1 MAYITSNDYKNVIY
15 SGDARHKVK
24 IWFNNVEL
32 QDADRYCEKITRQ
45 ARILP
50 NDGTKRF
57 TIDNFMSQEIEL
69 ILHKID
75 TSIIQGQVEISIG
88 TLVDSENDTYEYV
101 PLGIFN
107 IQDTPKTD
115 KDKVTIK
122 LMDNRVKF
130 DFGYNAEP
138 LIEANGGTATKLQI
152 LNDICTQAGVTNNV
166 SSFIGASDEIGI
178 YDSTITATMYVAYIA
193 SQAGAIAT
201 INRNGELDFI
211 YLNNLST
218 VKIPLYIV
226 EKYELGTPY
235 TIERVVYED
244 GIRKYQSSSD
254 DTLSTL
260 YIGSDNPYIS
270 NQEQVDAIYNILKN
284 FTIDS
289 CTTGKIMGDPAIDPY
304 DIIEVYGYYE
314 EDEYGNNKF
323 VDDENIIVFR
333 TLANYTMTY
342 TGKIINVYDT
352 QIGKEART
360 ENVSL
365 NGEARFQRYAKSSID
380 NINKNIDLIVGE
392 QTAQSG
398 RITDLQI
405 DINSI
410 QSLFQITGGTNLI
423 KNSQFLLNDETWEE
437 SEFSKI
443 NLLYNNK
450 QIKYN
455 DKTVIYRRNYTNS
468 YHTELGKGY
477 NANLIGKTVSIANIV
492 LKNIVIKTKSNNITN
507 LKIGQTYSLH
517 FFYSLD
523 EYTSARFTLI
533 GNNNEKIAYTQTF
546 NNKEQFKEV
555 GISFTATDT
564 NYTLII
570 ETTTRTN
577 GYLSI
582 YDLMLNSGD
591 MKSWEPAMSE
601 VYSTVLKMSQLGL
614 QVYASGSNTITLL
627 TSQGFKI
634 YTSNSGEI
642 GQVVTEFTN
651 TGIKTIDLI
660 ANGIIKNG
668 RWVQKELIINSYT
681 HHIEYMESD

>member
-1 MAYITSNDYKNVIY
+1 MAYITSNEYKQVIY

-24 IWFNNVEL
+24 ILFNGVEL

-45 ARILP
+45 ARVLP
-50 NDGTKRF
+50 NDGSKRF
-57 TIDNFMSQEIEL
+57 SIDCFVAQEIEL

-75 TSIIQGQVEISIG
+75 TSIIQDQVEISIG

-138 LIEANGGTATKLQI
+138 LIEENGGTATKLQI

-193 SQAGAIAT
+193 SQAGAIAI
-201 INRNGELDFI
+201 INRDGELDFI

-218 VKIPLYIV
+218 IKIPLYIV

-244 GIRKYQSSSD
+244 GVRKYQSSSD

-260 YIGSDNPYIS
+260 YIASDNPYIS
-270 NQEQVDAIYNILKN
+270 NEGQINAISNVLVG
-284 FTIDS
+284 FSIDS
-289 CTTGKIMGDPAIDPY
+289 LTTGKIYGDPAIDPY
-304 DIIEVYGYYE
+304 DIIEIYGYYE
-314 EDEYGNNKF
+314 EDEYGNKHF
-323 VDDENIIVFR
+323 VDDENTIVAR

-342 TGKIINVYDT
+342 TGKIINTYNT
-352 QIGKEART
+352 QIGVEART
-360 ENVSL
+360 ENVTLS
-365 NGEARFQRYAKSSID
+365 GEANFQRSAKTSID
-380 NINKNIDLIVGE
+380 NINNNINLIVEE
-392 QTAQSG
+392 QQEQSG

-405 DINSI
+405 DINAI

-423 KNSQFLLNDETWEE
+423 KNSQFLLNDEVWDIT
-437 SEFSKI
+437 
-443 NLLYNNK
+443 LDNNGEC
-450 QIKYN
+450 
-455 DKTVIYRRNYTNS
+455 
-468 YHTELGKGY
+468 TELGEGY
-477 NANLIGKTVSIANIV
+477 NANLIGRTTAIANI
-492 LKNIVIKTKSNNITN
+492 KMKDATITTKSGNISN
-507 LKIGQTYSLH
+507 LKVGQQYTLNYYYTMDANTTATVTLTGEGSGNTIFTKTYSTAQSDLEREI
-517 FFYSLD
+517 F
-523 EYTSARFTLI
+523 
-533 GNNNEKIAYTQTF
+533 
-546 NNKEQFKEV
+546 
-555 GISFTATDT
+555 SFTAYET
-564 NYTLII
+564 NYILTITTSTTLDGSF
-570 ETTTRTN
+570 T
-577 GYLSI
+577 I

-591 MKSWEPAMSE
+591 VKNWEPSISE

-614 QVYASGSNTITLL
+614 QVYASGSETITLM
-627 TSQGFKI
+627 TSQGFKV

-660 ANGIIKNG
+660 ASGKIKNG
-668 RWVQKELIINSYT
+668 RWVQKEITINSYE
-681 HHIEYMESD
+681 HHIEYMEAS

>member
-24 IWFNNVEL
+24 IWFNGVEL

-50 NDGTKRF
+50 NDGAKRF
-57 TIDNFMSQEIEL
+57 SIDYFIAQEIEL

-75 TSIIQGQVEISIG
+75 TSIIQDQVEISLG
-88 TLVDSENDTYEYV
+88 TLVDSENNTYEYV

-138 LIEANGGTATKLQI
+138 LIEENGGTATKLQI
-152 LNDICTQAGVTNNV
+152 LNDICTKAGVTNNV

-193 SQAGAIAT
+193 SQAGAIAI
-201 INRNGELDFI
+201 INRDGELDFI

-260 YIGSDNPYIS
+260 YIASDNPYIS
-270 NQEQVDAIYNILKN
+270 NEGQINAISNVLVG
-284 FTIDS
+284 FSIDS
-289 CTTGKIMGDPAIDPY
+289 LTTGKIYGDPAIDPY
-304 DIIEVYGYYE
+304 DIIEIYGYYE
-314 EDEYGNNKF
+314 EDEYGNKHF
-323 VDDENIIVFR
+323 VDDENTIVAR

-342 TGKIINVYDT
+342 TGKIINTYDT
-352 QIGKEART
+352 QIGVEART
-360 ENVSL
+360 NNVTLS
-365 NGEARFQRYAKSSID
+365 GEANFQRSAKTSID
-380 NINKNIDLIVGE
+380 NINNNINLIVEE
-392 QTAQSG
+392 QQEQSG

-423 KNSQFLLNDETWEE
+423 KNSQFLLPDEVWDIVV
-437 SEFSKI
+437 S
-443 NLLYNNK
+443 NNG
-450 QIKYN
+450 YC
-455 DKTVIYRRNYTNS
+455 
-468 YHTELGKGY
+468 TELGQGY
-477 NANLIGKTVSIANIV
+477 NANLIGRTTAIANIV
-492 LKNIVIKTKSNNITN
+492 MKDASITTKENNIVGLKVGQQYTLNYYYTLDNNATATVTLTGANSGNTIFTKTYNTSQSN
-507 LKIGQTYSLH
+507 L
-517 FFYSLD
+517 
-523 EYTSARFTLI
+523 ER
-533 GNNNEKIAYTQTF
+533 EIAT
-546 NNKEQFKEV
+546 
-555 GISFTATDT
+555 FTANETSYILSIT
-564 NYTLII
+564 TSTTLD
-570 ETTTRTN
+570 
-577 GYLSI
+577 GYFTI

-591 MKSWEPAMSE
+591 IKNWEPSISE

-614 QVYASGSNTITLL
+614 QVYAVGSQTVTLL
-627 TSQGFKI
+627 TSMGFAI
-634 YTSNSGEI
+634 YTSSNGEI
-642 GQVVTEFTN
+642 GQLVTNFTN
-651 TGIKTIDLI
+651 SGIETIDII
-660 ANGIIKNG
+660 ASGKIKNG
-668 RWVQKELIINSYT
+668 KWIQKDITINSYN